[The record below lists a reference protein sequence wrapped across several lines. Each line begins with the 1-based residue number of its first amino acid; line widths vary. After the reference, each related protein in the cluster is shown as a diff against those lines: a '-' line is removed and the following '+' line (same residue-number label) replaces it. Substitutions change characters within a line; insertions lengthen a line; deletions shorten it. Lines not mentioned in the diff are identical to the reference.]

1 MYQTFPYTKLLR
13 IIVFGVE
20 HELCE
25 FVLTAGQLSTT
36 VTYLISYNAL
46 LFTFGKFIVC
56 TNEI

>member
-13 IIVFGVE
+13 IIVFGVQR
-20 HELCE
+20 ELCE
-25 FVLTAGQLSTT
+25 FVLRAGQLSTT
-36 VTYLISYNAL
+36 VTYLISYNAP